1 MDIKTITLA
10 DFSKIASM
18 AGDDN
23 AKIKV
28 SGDTL
33 KSTKL
38 PVWASTNHKSMSVFL
53 DTIKKELGPAV
64 ADMAS
69 AQLHAKLGEDKP
81 LTVRAVRETLEDIV
95 RLTQKNLNVRDKF
108 LSGIDPQHS
117 FDESFVRM
125 ADEYGFKG
133 KLSDSAMAS
142 LKNAVKEDFLQ
153 HFSLVSAQGG
163 NLQKMEEFASKRC
176 SLTACIRNFTE
187 TGMSKAYGALD
198 ADVVSL
204 AKLLKISSCYSGVLL
219 QSLQQMRQIQP
230 EGELT
235 AETVWKTLFN
245 EPLPKNMEAGGAFC
259 EAVDN
264 AVAEKW
270 VQAAPGKGKAL
281 ALLCAEMPLKN
292 AREVLV
298 RRNMTMD
305 DLPFPEKSLK
315 MSNSSN
321 YSGEQLMA
329 RDVCRRMRETVA
341 GADKQK
347 ISTPSELNVAGQ
359 TFVLGKDIDFAFV
372 SEDDKD
378 NYAHG
383 KPSSYSA
390 KIMAAFREAC
400 GGETADPKQVQM
412 LAYLS
417 SQAPMR
423 QILGTGGGG
432 IGSVLDLNIIEHS
445 ATKISFVRMENGSV
459 RVHISTFDLP
469 DAVRYSGYAS
479 LTYDV
484 SPKGEAVPVAM
495 QIQSKFGE
503 TAEMLAS
510 QIQDF
515 SLSDEDL
522 RYNINI
528 AQNGGTV
535 SAREAELLLQRVDA
549 RSLQTQELQDA
560 AASKAERAS
569 ESEEVQSAQDDPVQ
583 QARELALRETSVPQ
597 IHNQKELFAFLKGL
611 SKGEHYG
618 KSEKIGEQAAFDG
631 TQKPVHSFTGLVF
644 RGDSRLPNDIMRM
657 GGFSSKND
665 LNDPHFLQEAQG
677 IGETLGATG
686 TSGVSCAKELEYCI
700 PYSNSGSRSG
710 YIYVIDTAKLGEDRQ
725 AYDMEAVSYDHKDR
739 DETGRE
745 VNVTQIPPHA
755 VIGWIAVSDVDK
767 VLSHSRDD
775 NGAAYL
781 LENLSSGKVTFNGDY
796 RA

>member
-10 DFSKIASM
+10 DFTKIASM
-18 AGDDN
+18 AGDDT

-28 SGDTL
+28 SGDAL

-38 PVWASTNHKSMSVFL
+38 PLWASTNHKSMSVFL
-53 DTIKKELGPAV
+53 DAIKKELGPAA

-81 LTVRAVRETLEDIV
+81 LTVRAVRETLDDIV

-125 ADEYGFKG
+125 ADEYGLKG

-142 LKNAVKEDFLQ
+142 LKSAVKEDFLQ

-187 TGMSKAYGALD
+187 TGMSQAYGELG

-204 AKLLKISSCYSGVLL
+204 AKLLKVSSCYSGVLL

-245 EPLPKNMEAGGAFC
+245 EPLPKNMETEGSSFC

-281 ALLCAEMPLKN
+281 ALLCAEMPLAN

-305 DLPFPEKSLK
+305 DLPFPEKTLK
-315 MSNSSN
+315 MSNKSN

-347 ISTPSELNVAGQ
+347 ISTPSELHVAGQ
-359 TFVLGKDIDFAFV
+359 TFILGKDVDFAFV
-372 SEDDKD
+372 SDDDKD

-390 KIMAAFREAC
+390 NIMEAFREAC
-400 GGETADPKQVQM
+400 GGETANPKQVQM

-445 ATKISFVRMENGSV
+445 ATKISFDRMENGSV
-459 RVHISTFDLP
+459 RVHISTFDRP

-484 SPKGEAVPVAM
+484 SPEGEAVPVAM
-495 QIQSKFGE
+495 QIQSRFGE

-515 SLSDEDL
+515 SLSAEDL

-528 AQNGGTV
+528 AQNGGTI
-535 SAREAELLLQRVDA
+535 SAWEAEQLLQRVDA
-549 RSLQTQELQDA
+549 RSLQAQELQDA
-560 AASKAERAS
+560 ARPKAEKAS
-569 ESEEVQSAQDDPVQ
+569 ESEEVQAVQDDSVQ
-583 QARELALRETSVPQ
+583 QARERALRETPVPE
-597 IHNQKELFAFLKGL
+597 IHNQQELYAFLKNL
-611 SKGEHYG
+611 SKDSHFG
-618 KSEKIGEQAAFDG
+618 KSEEYAKAAAFDG
-631 TQKPVHSFTGLVF
+631 TQKSVYSFAGLVF
-644 RGDSRLPNDIMRM
+644 RGDSRSPEEIKRQ
-657 GGFSSKND
+657 GGFYSKND
-665 LNDPHFLQEAQG
+665 LSDEHVMQEAQG
-677 IGETLGATG
+677 IGETIGATG

-700 PYSNSGSRSG
+700 PYSNG
-710 YIYVIDTAKLGEDRQ
+710 YIYVINTARLGEGRL
-725 AYDMEAVSYDHKDR
+725 AFDMEAVSYDHKKR

-745 VNVTQIPPHA
+745 VNVTQIPSHA
-755 VIGWIAVSDVDK
+755 VIGWISVADVDR
-767 VLSHSRDD
+767 VLSNSRNND

-781 LENLSSGKVTFNGDY
+781 LENLSAGQVTFNQDY